1 MCRLVPSSAVV
12 LIPAPWWPTWPS
24 TGQPGAHLF
33 GRICGAAFDE
43 RPFARMVA
51 ERYGTAHTEL
61 VVEAPVAD
69 ILPRLVWHYDEPFG
83 DASAVPSYAIAA
95 LTRQHVTVVLNGDGG
110 DENFA
115 GYDRYITDR
124 LLQRGDVL
132 LPLRCGNVLPCSGG
146 TGQLCGSDSRIDCYE
161 RYATAKLCHRPQRVD
176 MPVLGGHF
184 TPEERQSCIRQPFG
198 PQW

>member
-1 MCRLVPSSAVV
+1 
-12 LIPAPWWPTWPS
+12 
-24 TGQPGAHLF
+24 
-33 GRICGAAFDE
+33 
-43 RPFARMVA
+43 MVA

-124 LLQRGDVL
+124 LLRRGDIAP
-132 LPLRCGNVLPCSGG
+132 LPLRRAFSAALQRLPESWRQRQPLRKLAKIAAIMEL
-146 TGQLCGSDSRIDCYE
+146 TPAR
-161 RYATAKLCHRPQRVD
+161 RYAR
-176 MPVLGGHF
+176 LGSHF
-184 TPEERQSCIRQPFG
+184 TPDERQSLYTDAFQAASGRC
-198 PQW
+198 